1 MVLFRPAKAS
11 VLLQT
16 VFVLAFASGGCID
29 LVGSDLNRYVEREE
43 KHFSMSGTP
52 EVALSTF
59 DGSIEVRPWD
69 KAEVQVVIEKR
80 APSKDSA
87 ATIQVRADQSG
98 DRVTVEVTVPKGSGF
113 GFHFGASRSAKLI
126 VMTPANA
133 NVAARSG
140 DGSIDIERIAGRFDL
155 KTGDGSIRARDIH
168 GDVKA
173 HTGDGSIRLE
183 GVDGG
188 LDVDTGDGSVVVSGT
203 MTSVRAHSGDGTI
216 SIRADA
222 GSAAKGEWDITTG
235 DGSVTVELPDEFNGE
250 LDAHTGDGRIHVDNV
265 TLSNVTGPIDKNTVK
280 GRLGSGGRSVR
291 VRTGDG
297 SITLTSRAG
306 RRS

>member
-1 MVLFRPAKAS
+1 MVPFRPAPAS
-11 VLLQT
+11 VLVQA

-43 KHFSMSGTP
+43 KHFSTSGTP
-52 EVALSTF
+52 DVTLATF
-59 DGSIEVRPWD
+59 DGSIEVRAWD
-69 KAEVQVVIEKR
+69 KPEVQIVIEKR
-80 APSKDSA
+80 AASKDAA

-98 DRVTVEVTVPKGSGF
+98 DRVTVEATVPKSNGF
-113 GFHFGASRSAKLI
+113 GFHFGTSRAAKLI

-140 DGSIDIERIAGRFDL
+140 DGAIDIERIAGRFDL
-155 KTGDGSIRARDIH
+155 KSGDGSIHARDVHGDVKAQTGDGSIK
-168 GDVKA
+168 V
-173 HTGDGSIRLE
+173 E
-183 GVDGG
+183 GVDGA
-188 LDVDTGDGSVVVSGT
+188 LDVDTGDGSVVASGT
-203 MTSVRAHSGDGTI
+203 MTSVRVHSGDGTI
-216 SIRADA
+216 TIRADA
-222 GSAAKGEWDITTG
+222 GSAAKSDWDITTG
-235 DGSVTVELPDEFNGE
+235 DGSITVELPDGFNGE

-280 GRLGSGGRSVR
+280 GTLGTGGRSVR

-297 SITLTSRAG
+297 SITLTSRGG